1 MFTDVIAPAT
11 TPATT
16 PRPAAHAAVQPTAVG
31 VDIGGAY
38 TRIWTSGRPLM
49 HARSRDR
56 AAGAQAAVRRGRIAD
71 PAAARSMLAGLFG
84 GYDRPVPPGATV
96 VACRPVH
103 TNGSDEHAL
112 RQTLADVLA
121 PGRLLFIDSIR
132 AAAIGAGAAPG
143 PLLVVDLGAQVT
155 EAAVL
160 AGGGV
165 VDAARHEVGLD
176 DVTGPDTEETVVAAV
191 VDLLGRLRRERQHRQ
206 AVAAAAHGGLL
217 LVGGGA
223 NRPRL
228 VASIAAAVDV
238 PVRRPAAPHLVAVR
252 GAGLAALAALRRA
265 VLRG

>member
-1 MFTDVIAPAT
+1 MFTDVIAPA
-11 TPATT
+11 PG
-16 PRPAAHAAVQPTAVG
+16 PAADAAVEPTAVG

-38 TRIWTSGRPLM
+38 TRIWTSGRPLV
-49 HARSRDR
+49 HARSRDLATGTR
-56 AAGAQAAVRRGRIAD
+56 AVVRRGRITD
-71 PAAARSMLAGLFG
+71 PAAARSMLATLFG
-84 GYDRPVPPGATV
+84 GYDRPVPSGATV
-96 VACRPVH
+96 VACRPVR
-103 TNGSDEHAL
+103 TGENEQQAL
-112 RQTLADVLA
+112 RQTLNAALA

-165 VDAARHEVGLD
+165 LDAARHEVGID
-176 DVTGPDTEETVVAAV
+176 DVTGPGAEATMVAAV
-191 VDLLGRLRRERQHRQ
+191 VDLLGRLRRAPQHRQ
-206 AVAAAAHGGLL
+206 AAAAAARGGLL

-228 VASIAAAVDV
+228 AASIAAAVDV

-252 GAGLAALAALRRA
+252 GAGLAALAALRSA